1 MWTSNGFSNKK
12 CALNWASSS
21 FLVDNQYWKPTETLE
36 NDFSLF
42 YNNTARPPALHVK
55 LNLGAYNRWTGAL
68 LKLRIE
74 CSGAN
79 YSIKNLCVIFKF
91 TGKYTP
97 FPAIARLTEILVNS
111 TTNTTTEDHKGMQKP
126 GDQYL
131 ASTIALSGILFLVF
145 VFLGFGIFLLIR
157 NKDRDPSAEQKIETD
172 LATGITRQD
181 AEEMQLTV

>member
-1 MWTSNGFSNKK
+1 
-12 CALNWASSS
+12 
-21 FLVDNQYWKPTETLE
+21 
-36 NDFSLF
+36 
-42 YNNTARPPALHVK
+42 
-55 LNLGAYNRWTGAL
+55 
-68 LKLRIE
+68 
-74 CSGAN
+74 
-79 YSIKNLCVIFKF
+79 
-91 TGKYTP
+91 
-97 FPAIARLTEILVNS
+97 
-111 TTNTTTEDHKGMQKP
+111 MQKP